1 MTKLDKLIDKL
12 DKNTR
17 LKGALFLLASL
28 FTMVSLVSYHSS
40 DACLN
45 VVSNDPVKNLCGRLG
60 AIWAD
65 ILLQYFGAAACL
77 ALPFGFYISYRMLR
91 KTPPKFMSFKFW
103 CTLIA
108 VLALATILGS
118 FSRFNFKY
126 PFLLGGAFGY
136 FVNSHISNA
145 VIKVV
150 VVLFSI
156 LLLVMYPY
164 SVFLFGKKTPRY
176 HEKNGKSFLKLFI
189 KSLFKLIKIVLGT
202 PFKWLRKIFS
212 FKRQKVDNA
221 GMLKGLLGLKH
232 ATDDEEKDVEENSS
246 REDVVEQYFDHEE
259 DARRSFV
266 LPSVSLLKDI
276 KNTNASQTALVCRE
290 NMQKLEKILGDFGI
304 RGKMISFQT
313 GPIVTLYEFQIQ
325 PGVKSSRV
333 ISLCDDIA
341 RTMKV
346 SSVRISTL
354 VGKDTLG
361 IEVPNQSR
369 SIVCFRHLLESY
381 EYKNS
386 DAYIPMTLGCNIFG
400 KPVVADL
407 TSMPHLLIAGTTGSG
422 KSVGI
427 NGMILSMLF
436 KLKPEQCRFIMIDP
450 KMLEFSAY
458 DGIPHLLMP
467 VITDPKDAVSS
478 LKWVVKEMEDR
489 YRKMSEAGVRNING
503 YNKKVELEN
512 ENRREKEAKLPYI
525 VVIID
530 EMADLMVVAGK
541 EIEVLVQRLSQ
552 MARAAGIHLIMATQ
566 RPSVDVITGVI
577 KANFPTRISYQVTS
591 KIDSRTILGEQGAEQ
606 LLGKGDMLFM
616 IGGTKTARVHGP
628 MIEDSEV
635 EEVVKFLKKNGA
647 PEYISI
653 VDEDSD
659 DGFVGSFAGSDG
671 DDEGLYRKAVKI
683 VLEEKKTS
691 ISYLQRKMRIG
702 YNKAANLIE
711 QMEEE
716 GILSSPDVQGKRRIL
731 VKTN

>member
-17 LKGALFLLASL
+17 LKGVLLLLASL
-28 FTMVSLVSYHSS
+28 FTTISLFSYHSS

-45 VVSNDPVKNLCGRLG
+45 VVSNDPVKNVCGRLG

-65 ILLQYFGAAACL
+65 ILLQYFGAATCL

-91 KTPPKFMSFKFW
+91 KTPPKFVRFKFF

-108 VLALATILGS
+108 VLAFATVLGS

-126 PFLLGGAFGY
+126 SFLLGGAFGY
-136 FVNSHISNA
+136 FVNSHITNA

-164 SVFLFGKKTPRY
+164 GVFLFGKKTPRY
-176 HEKNGKSFLKLFI
+176 YEKSGKSFFKLFI
-189 KSLFKLIKIVLGT
+189 KSFFKFVKIVFSVPL
-202 PFKWLRKIFS
+202 KLLRKVFS
-212 FKRQKVDNA
+212 FKRKKVDNA
-221 GMLKGLLGLKH
+221 GMLKGLFGVKNREE
-232 ATDDEEKDVEENSS
+232 DEEEEVEEKRP
-246 REDVVEQYFDHEE
+246 RESVVEKYFDHEE
-259 DARRSFV
+259 DVRRGYV
-266 LPSVSLLKDI
+266 LPPVSLLKDI

-369 SIVCFRHLLESY
+369 SIVCFKHLLESY

-512 ENRREKEAKLPYI
+512 ENRTEKETKLPYI

-659 DGFVGSFAGSDG
+659 DDFAGSFGGSDG

-731 VKTN
+731 VKAN

>member
-17 LKGALFLLASL
+17 LKGYLLLFLFLFTTASL
-28 FTMVSLVSYHSS
+28 LSYHSS

-45 VVSNDPVKNLCGRLG
+45 VVSNDPVKNVCGRLG

-77 ALPFGFYISYRMLR
+77 ALPFGFYISYRML
-91 KTPPKFMSFKFW
+91 KKAPPKFIRFKFF

-108 VLALATILGS
+108 ILALATVLGS

-136 FVNSHISNA
+136 LINSHISNA
-145 VIKVV
+145 IIKVA

-164 SVFLFGKKTPRY
+164 TAFLFGKKTPRY
-176 HEKNGKSFLKLFI
+176 HEKNSKSFLKFFV
-189 KSLFKLIKIVLGT
+189 KSFFKFIKIVLGV
-202 PFKWLRKIFS
+202 PLKLLRKVFS
-212 FKRQKVDNA
+212 FRRRKVDNA
-221 GMLKGLLGLKH
+221 GMLKGLFGMRNRSNNEENEV
-232 ATDDEEKDVEENSS
+232 EEKRP
-246 REDVVEQYFDHEE
+246 RESVVEKYFDHEE
-259 DARRSFV
+259 DARRGYV
-266 LPSVSLLKDI
+266 LPPLSLLKDI

-369 SIVCFRHLLESY
+369 SIVCFKHLLESY

-512 ENRREKEAKLPYI
+512 ENRSEKEAKLPYI

-653 VDEDSD
+653 VNEDSD
-659 DGFVGSFAGSDG
+659 DDFAGSFGGSDG

-691 ISYLQRKMRIG
+691 ISYLQRKLRIG

-731 VKTN
+731 VKQS